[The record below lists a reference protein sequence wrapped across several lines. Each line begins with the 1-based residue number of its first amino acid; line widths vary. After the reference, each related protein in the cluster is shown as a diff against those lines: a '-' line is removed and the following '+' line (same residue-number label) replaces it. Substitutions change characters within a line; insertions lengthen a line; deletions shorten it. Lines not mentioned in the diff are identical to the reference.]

1 MFINKVKETSNLHL
15 EGDFEGLFHTIATI
29 TNKYK
34 DIVSSEHIRF

>member
-1 MFINKVKETSNLHL
+1 MFINKAKETFDLHL

-34 DIVSSEHIRF
+34 DIVWREHTRF